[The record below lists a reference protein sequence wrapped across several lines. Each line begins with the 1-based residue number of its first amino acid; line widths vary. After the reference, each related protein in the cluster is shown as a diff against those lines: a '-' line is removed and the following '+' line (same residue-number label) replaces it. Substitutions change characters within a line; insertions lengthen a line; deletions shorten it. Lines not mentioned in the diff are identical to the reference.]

1 MTVRLSMAELITQVR
16 TLIGD
21 PAGVD
26 QAVTDQEIQNVMDTH
41 RWEVRY
47 MPLKGLKSYEAGA
60 VVYKTWEAP
69 FGHWEGDAALADTQY
84 SGLTASAADLISG
97 RWTFEDSQTAVYL
110 TGWSYD
116 LFGAGADLLEVMAAK
131 VSMEFDYTADG
142 ATRHRSQKAEA
153 YRKLAA
159 EYRKKQQVRFI
170 PQVREDLGYDE

>member
-1 MTVRLSMAELITQVR
+1 MTVRASMADLITQVR

-21 PAGVD
+21 PAGTD

-47 MPLKGLKSYEAGA
+47 MPLRGLKSYETGT

-69 FGHWEGDAALADTQY
+69 FGHWESNVALFDTQY
-84 SGLTASAADLISG
+84 VGLTASEADFISG
-97 RWTFEDSQTAVYL
+97 RWTFEDSQAAVYL
-110 TGWSYD
+110 TGWTYD

-142 ATRHRSQKAEA
+142 TTRHRSQKAEA

-170 PQVREDLGYDE
+170 PQVREDLGHDE